1 MTVTAELSADEVAL
15 ATPFLKTLV
24 RLMRAEDAYG
34 TWEKRTDAD
43 LLKDFILTKEQRRA
57 IPIIGDPDPDVLWRV
72 EKFYAA
78 IGLAIEAEAGHIASP
93 MMKMSHEGF
102 GRVILTVG
110 RLVVLSKSLR
120 DVHRW
125 GHDDLSKL
133 AEAGTKAVGEACE
146 MIAKFPEV
154 ADW

>member
-1 MTVTAELSADEVAL
+1 MTNTAELSADEAAL

-24 RLMRAEDAYG
+24 RLVRAEDAYG
-34 TWEKRTDAD
+34 TWEKRSDAD
-43 LLKDFILTKEQRRA
+43 LLKDFILTKEQRRQ

-78 IGLAIEAEAGHIASP
+78 IGLAIEAVAGHIASP

-125 GHDDLSKL
+125 GHDDLGKL

-146 MIAKFPEV
+146 MIARFPEV
-154 ADW
+154 ADA

>member
-1 MTVTAELSADEVAL
+1 MTVTADISADEAAL
-15 ATPFLKTLV
+15 ATPFLGTLV
-24 RLMRAEDAYG
+24 RLVRAEDAYG
-34 TWEKRTDAD
+34 TWEKRSDAD
-43 LLKDFILTKEQRRA
+43 LLKDFILTKEQRRT

-133 AEAGTKAVGEACE
+133 AEAGTGAVGEACE
-146 MIAKFPEV
+146 MIARFPEV